1 MAWGTLAVSCIHGA
15 VYVTQWALAWAEG
28 AGSYREV
35 AWKLTDRNVTGLLAL
50 AAALAI
56 GATSFAWVRTHHYR
70 VSPCSRADW
79 WWGRGKEDEPVGGFQ
94 MHASGHPSYQTFTSF
109 TWAQAHHHRVR
120 PRGREGVG
128 TCSIAFLRLLNAHV
142 GEFLT
147 SV

>member
-1 MAWGTLAVSCIHGA
+1 MAWGTLTVTCIHGA

-70 VSPCSRADW
+70 VSRGNGGASGEKVEPVGK
-79 WWGRGKEDEPVGGFQ
+79 GRGKPKAKVEPGGKGGDCGEK
-94 MHASGHPSYQTFTSF
+94 ME
-109 TWAQAHHHRVR
+109 
-120 PRGREGVG
+120 RGGR
-128 TCSIAFLRLLNAHV
+128 R
-142 GEFLT
+142 GEPF
-147 SV
+147 V